1 MGMLIG
7 FIIALLVGVTGVGG
21 GSLTVPVLTLF
32 LGVPTAQAV
41 GVALLFVTVTKM
53 IAVPVYV
60 YRRQIDYS
68 VLKRLL
74 VGGLPGVII
83 GSLALSRI
91 NSARLQPLVLAAV
104 GSTIAV
110 MALLS
115 LWKLRHNAPP
125 RPATPRLHLLPRFA
139 APIGF
144 EVGFSSAGAGALG
157 SLLLMYTTTLST
169 GTIVGT
175 DLLFGLVISAVGGG
189 LHLASGNINV
199 PLLSQLCLGGIA
211 GAMLGAQL
219 GSRVPS
225 RPLRA
230 ALSAVLVFLG
240 GQLFWKGVESL
251 AR

>member
-1 MGMLIG
+1 MEMLIG
-7 FIIALLVGVTGVGG
+7 FVIAVLVGVTGVGG

-32 LGVPTAQAV
+32 LAVPTAEAV
-41 GVALLFVTVTKM
+41 GTALLFVTVTKL
-53 IAVPVYV
+53 IAVPVYL
-60 YRRQIDYS
+60 YRRQVDFG

-74 VGGLPGVII
+74 VGGLPGVIA
-83 GSLALSRI
+83 GSFILSRI

-115 LWKLRHNAPP
+115 LWKLRHHAP
-125 RPATPRLHLLPRFA
+125 RPVEPRLGWLPWCA
-139 APIGF
+139 APIGL

-157 SLLLMYTTTLST
+157 SLLLIYATTLEA

-175 DLLFGLVISAVGGG
+175 DLVFGLVLSAVGGG
-189 LHLASGNINV
+189 LHLAGGHV
-199 PLLSQLCLGGIA
+199 AGPLLAKLCLGGIA

-225 RPLRA
+225 RPLKA

-240 GQLFWKGVESL
+240 GQLFWKGMQAF